1 MQASAF
7 GLIMMAVVGTASLP
21 AYAADTIQ
29 GQWYTKDKRA
39 IVTIAPCGQQLC
51 GKLTKFV
58 KPTPGGNTKD
68 VKNPEAAMRSRPLL
82 GINILSGF
90 TRDGQ
95 KWKGKI
101 YDPESGK
108 TYRSIISRS
117 GGTVLNVEGCVAM
130 FCQSQTWTEV
140 K

>member
-1 MQASAF
+1 MRTLAT
-7 GLIMMAVVGTASLP
+7 GLIMLCATAAVAVP
-21 AYAADTIQ
+21 AHAADTIQ
-29 GQWYTKDKRA
+29 GQWYTKDRRA

-51 GKLTKFV
+51 GKLTKFL

-68 VKNPEAAMRSRPLL
+68 VKNPEPAMRSRPLL

-108 TYRSIISRS
+108 TYRSIVAKGS
-117 GGTVLNVEGCVAM
+117 GGVLNVEGCVAM